1 MPAEIMVKS
10 TGQSIHGKVSEVSP
24 SSRFS
29 GGQYIIKIDIP
40 AVANHA
46 IYSGMSVNVAIA
58 TGEHSISQERIIT
71 VPATAII
78 AQDQL
83 TGIYALGQNNIA
95 LLRWVRVGKTTGDRV
110 EIIAGIKTGE
120 KIIIAGGERLYN
132 GALVSIQ

>member
-1 MPAEIMVKS
+1 
-10 TGQSIHGKVSEVSP
+10 
-24 SSRFS
+24 
-29 GGQYIIKIDIP
+29 
-40 AVANHA
+40 
-46 IYSGMSVNVAIA
+46 MSVNVAIA
-58 TGEHSISQERIIT
+58 TGVHSISQERIIT

-132 GALVSIQ
+132 GAPVSIQ